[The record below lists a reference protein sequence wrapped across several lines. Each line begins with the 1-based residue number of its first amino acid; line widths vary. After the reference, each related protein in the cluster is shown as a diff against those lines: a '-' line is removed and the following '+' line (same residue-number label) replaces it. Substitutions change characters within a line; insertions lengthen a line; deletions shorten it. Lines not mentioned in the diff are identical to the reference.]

1 MRCRRT
7 LRISTSRNAFSVTLM
22 LEWLPQ
28 FLLNFMPI
36 AFVAGCVYECAHELR
51 EKKRAKKIERK
62 EKRREVVANM
72 FDHGLLT
79 SNEVRSICNDHVQV
93 AYTGSVN
100 VVGDN
105 NTVSTTFYADN
116 VQYLQISQ
124 ASDGSTINAVQT
136 IEIPPPYGTEE
147 RR

>member
-1 MRCRRT
+1 MT
-7 LRISTSRNAFSVTLM
+7 MM
-22 LEWLPQ
+22 LDWLPQ
-28 FLLNFMPI
+28 FLLNFMPV
-36 AFVAGCVYECAHELR
+36 AFFAGCAYECVHELR
-51 EKKRAKKIERK
+51 EKKRAKEVERSD
-62 EKRREVVANM
+62 KRRRDAAANL

-105 NTVSTTFYADN
+105 NTVSATFYADN
-116 VQYLQISQ
+116 VQYLQINQS
-124 ASDGSTINAVQT
+124 SDGSTINAVQT
-136 IEIPPPYGTEE
+136 IEMPPSYGTTE